1 VVCTPS
7 LSLSLSLSLVVCIF
21 VTLSLSLSFCMAKGG
36 SVEIHSGA
44 PDPADHGWGPAELQA
59 RLSVLL
65 VKKEEIESEIDWC
78 KKRIM
83 DFNYGRDPRAAEE
96 EKKRKRKEEEEEEE
110 AGVSQ
115 PAPKER
121 EALFPDGKPIFPP
134 AWDKVEEP
142 EKKRKM
148 SSPSPSPT
156 RKDPLASFFAGRP
169 RSPPPIGAKW
179 SQSRRESEVPEVP
192 GPEFRA
198 TSQSRRD
205 SWAAASTRKKKKKEA
220 SRNREEEE
228 EEEEELKTRRAN
240 APARL
245 FK

>member
-1 VVCTPS
+1 
-7 LSLSLSLSLVVCIF
+7 
-21 VTLSLSLSFCMAKGG
+21 MAKAG
-36 SVEIHSGA
+36 SVEIHSGGLVE
-44 PDPADHGWGPAELQA
+44 HLESTYMAELQA

-65 VKKEEIESEIDWC
+65 VKKEEILCEIDWC
-78 KKRIM
+78 NSRIM

-121 EALFPDGKPIFPP
+121 EALFQDGKPIFPP

-228 EEEEELKTRRAN
+228 EEEEEELKTRRAN

>member
-1 VVCTPS
+1 VFAGLCLSVCLPACLSACLPAFLAPSPLVVCTPS
-7 LSLSLSLSLVVCIF
+7 LSLSLALSRGLYPCLCHAV
-21 VTLSLSLSFCMAKGG
+21 SFCMAKAG
-36 SVEIHSGA
+36 SVEIHSGGLVE
-44 PDPADHGWGPAELQA
+44 HLESTYMAELQA

-65 VKKEEIESEIDWC
+65 VKKEEILCEIDWC
-78 KKRIM
+78 NSRIM

-121 EALFPDGKPIFPP
+121 EALFQDGKPIFPR

-156 RKDPLASFFAGRP
+156 
-169 RSPPPIGAKW
+169 
-179 SQSRRESEVPEVP
+179 
-192 GPEFRA
+192 
-198 TSQSRRD
+198 
-205 SWAAASTRKKKKKEA
+205 
-220 SRNREEEE
+220 
-228 EEEEELKTRRAN
+228 
-240 APARL
+240 
-245 FK
+245 